1 MYLYHVPLYMEIY
14 NLIYHFYRH
23 SKLRDSFNL
32 VLVTFSCHW
41 KRIPNRKQLKGWDI
55 NTGLQL
61 KVIQSIKA
69 GKASW
74 YQWEANFS
82 SQETKSTQ
90 ELGLAKPW
98 DYPQDLLPSTRLH
111 LLKVLPSQT
120 VPSTRNQG
128 AYVGYFAFISE
139 TFIGGFRDGTFVI

>member
-1 MYLYHVPLYMEIY
+1 MSLKTNTQQKAIKGM
-14 NLIYHFYRH
+14 RH
-23 SKLRDSFNL
+23 KYWLTVEGD
-32 VLVTFSCHW
+32 TIH
-41 KRIPNRKQLKGWDI
+41 Q
-55 NTGLQL
+55 
-61 KVIQSIKA
+61 A

-90 ELGLAKPW
+90 ELRLAKPW
-98 DYPQDLLPSTRLH
+98 DYPQDLLPSARLH

-128 AYVGYFAFISE
+128 AYVGYFAFITE
-139 TFIGGFRDGTFVI
+139 TFIGGFGLWNFSKLEVLKFRDT